1 MGNPNWTTHFIQIGF
16 IERFNCSVDLYQN
29 LLTMEDIQVKQAALE
44 DLHTI
49 QCVGRETFSE
59 TFGESNTEADMN
71 KYLEDSF
78 NEKKIK
84 AELSNPGS
92 LFFIAWDNKN
102 PVGYL
107 KVNSGDAQTEQQ
119 HDTSLEIERIYVK
132 SSHHGKKVGQ
142 LLYEKAMEIAKNQH
156 NSYIWLGVWE
166 KNPRAIRFYEKNGF
180 IAFDKHIF
188 KMGDDEQIDIMMKK
202 ELP

>member
-1 MGNPNWTTHFIQIGF
+1 MEGIQIRKAT
-16 IERFNCSVDLYQN
+16 IDDLQ
-29 LLTMEDIQVKQAALE
+29 
-44 DLHTI
+44 TI
-49 QCVGRETFSE
+49 QRIGRETFSD
-59 TFGESNTEADMN
+59 TFAASNTEADMN

-78 NEKKIK
+78 NESKVK
-84 AELSNPGS
+84 AELSNPDS
-92 LFFIAWDNKN
+92 LFFVAWDNEN

-107 KVNSGDAQTEQQ
+107 KVNSGGAQTEQQ
-119 HDTSLEIERIYVK
+119 DNNALEIERIYVK

-142 LLYEKAMEIAKNQH
+142 LLYEKAMEIAGRQH

-180 IAFDKHIF
+180 MAFDQHIF
-188 KMGDDEQIDIMMKK
+188 KMGEDEQIDIMMKK

>member
-1 MGNPNWTTHFIQIGF
+1 
-16 IERFNCSVDLYQN
+16 
-29 LLTMEDIQVKQAALE
+29 MEDIQVKKAAIE

-102 PVGYL
+102 PIGYL
-107 KVNSGDAQTEQQ
+107 KVNSGNAQTEQQ
-119 HDTSLEIERIYVK
+119 HDTALEIERIYVK

-142 LLYEKAMEIAKNQH
+142 LLYEKAMEIAKHQR

-188 KMGDDEQIDIMMKK
+188 KMGNDEQIDIMMKK